1 MRVLSCGCMPLN
13 LSGVGE
19 DVSVTTLSRY
29 ESAELWLYASQP
41 FGGGGWGKMCQLL
54 RMRVLSCGCMP
65 LNLSGGGGGGGG
77 GGEMCQLLHKVG
89 MRVLVYLS
97 ASRERYVG
105 VQSEPPPPL
114 NIHICVSNDLPV
126 YG

>member
-1 MRVLSCGCMPLN
+1 MPLN
-13 LSGVGE
+13 LSGGGGE

-41 FGGGGWGKMCQLL
+41 FWGGGGK
-54 RMRVLSCGCMP
+54 
-65 LNLSGGGGGGGG
+65 
-77 GGEMCQLLHKVG
+77 MCQLLHKVG

-105 VQSEPPPPL
+105 VQSEL
-114 NIHICVSNDLPV
+114 CVSFLSVNMHNEHALP
-126 YG
+126 YRGKYLLFWSHH